1 MGPADF
7 YNFFLQEPGV
17 TLPHLFSLFL
27 LGLLRITPVVV
38 FAPFLGSK
46 LPGGAKIG
54 FAISITIL
62 MLPKMTMTTHTPLDF
77 NMVYV
82 GFAMKELLIGL
93 FIAVFVS
100 IPFYIAD
107 TSGILID
114 FMRGAQSLA
123 VQDPLLQTEVS
134 PIGLLYNYVLLV
146 LFFDVNGPF
155 LFMQGLLDSYQ
166 IVPPDMLLSAHFF
179 SSSAPIWEIAM
190 GIINKMLIISIQIA
204 APALLAVLLAEV
216 FLGIVNRLAPQIQIA
231 FLGMSIKSLI
241 GLTLMYAGWFYML
254 QQLAKQSI
262 DWIGYMNKIIHSFSY

>member
-7 YNFFLQEPGV
+7 YNYFLQEPST

-27 LGLLRITPVVV
+27 LGLMRITPIVV

-54 FAISITIL
+54 FAISLVLL
-62 MLPKMTMTTHTPLDF
+62 MLPKMSMATHSPLEF
-77 NMVYV
+77 NMLYV
-82 GFAMKELLIGL
+82 GYALKELLIGL
-93 FIAVFVS
+93 FIAVLVS

-134 PIGLLYNYVLLV
+134 PIGILYNYVLIV

-155 LFMQGLLDSYQ
+155 LFLDGLLDSYQ
-166 IVPPDMLLSAHFF
+166 IIPPDKVLSSHFF
-179 SSSAPIWEIAM
+179 SSSAPIWSICM
-190 GIINKMLIISIQIA
+190 GIINKMLIIAIQIS
-204 APALLAVLLAEV
+204 APALLAILLTEA

-231 FLGMSIKSLI
+231 FLGMAIKSLV
-241 GLTLMYAGWFYML
+241 GLTLMYVAWFYML
-254 QQLAKQSI
+254 QQLARQSI
-262 DWIGYMNKIIHSFSY
+262 DWLDVVNKAIQSFSY